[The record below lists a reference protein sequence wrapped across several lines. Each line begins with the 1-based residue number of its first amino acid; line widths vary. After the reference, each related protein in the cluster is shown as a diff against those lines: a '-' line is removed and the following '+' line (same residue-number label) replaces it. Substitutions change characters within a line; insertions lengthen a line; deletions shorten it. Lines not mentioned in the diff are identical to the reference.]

1 MAVQRINNNALTDI
15 DPVLQVLSVAWKEVT
30 ETMLSKLLITLLV
43 IALAVIY
50 LRRRKQASVASA
62 RTDTSGKVT
71 AFLAHASNN
80 GWQTHGDGSQSP
92 LQSGHPAT
100 MAGRLR
106 LILWVALAG
115 LILLGSAYSV
125 WHWQDQRREL
135 TVLLYS
141 SGNEAPA
148 VYRVPRK
155 DLGERSFTTSDGIRV
170 NVSDSE
176 RMEIIGL

>member
-1 MAVQRINNNALTDI
+1 
-15 DPVLQVLSVAWKEVT
+15 
-30 ETMLSKLLITLLV
+30 MLSKLLITLLV
-43 IALAVIY
+43 ISLAVIY
-50 LRRRKQASVASA
+50 LRRRKQASAVSVK
-62 RTDTSGKVT
+62 TDKSGKVT
-71 AFLAHASNN
+71 AFLAHASSN
-80 GWQTHGDGSQSP
+80 GWQRDGKDSQST
-92 LQSGHPAT
+92 LQSGNPAT
-100 MAGRLR
+100 MAGKLR
-106 LILWVALAG
+106 MILWIALAG

-141 SGNEAPA
+141 SGEQAPV

-155 DLGERSFTTSDGIRV
+155 DLGERSFTTSDGTRV